1 MIAAELQRSIWPWY
15 RHKIQ
20 NGLQGTEL
28 LTVTLCFQICICAA
42 TTGGAGCCTKNVRL
56 PEQFL
61 MMVEASDAPRVL
73 VRVVATKKMA
83 ISKKKFP
90 PRPGF

>member
-1 MIAAELQRSIWPWY
+1 
-15 RHKIQ
+15 
-20 NGLQGTEL
+20 
-28 LTVTLCFQICICAA
+28 
-42 TTGGAGCCTKNVRL
+42 
-56 PEQFL
+56 